1 MKRFSTRSISWAAL
15 LLSSTLLVTNNLNF
29 ASSQSSEISGC
40 VNKKTG
46 ALRIASKCTNLE
58 RPISWAKQ
66 GPQGVKGDTGLQGEK
81 GETGS
86 AGPQGEK
93 GETGAQGIA
102 GPQGLQGI
110 VGPQG
115 PQGPAGANGTT
126 TTVTATVTQKV
137 YDSTGL
143 LLGDFLSIDSQGTV
157 TVKKSGSVITYG
169 GINYLGNVIV
179 NSGYNYYL
187 TNTCT
192 GTKYLDARNLVNY
205 TIENPSISMENGV
218 SGDLFTVG
226 YPQGSVID
234 VLASEVFTPLK
245 GVCTSTSVLGDTLA
259 SPVTKVRQLIVL
271 SFPTK
276 ASPPYSVRS

>member
-1 MKRFSTRSISWAAL
+1 M
-15 LLSSTLLVTNNLNF
+15 LVSGNLNF
-29 ASSQSSEISGC
+29 ASSQSSAIAGC

-86 AGPQGEK
+86 VGPQGEK
-93 GETGAQGIA
+93 GDTGAQGIA
-102 GPQGLQGI
+102 GPQGI
-110 VGPQG
+110 PG

-143 LLGDFLSIDSQGTV
+143 LLGDYLSIDSQGSA
-157 TVKKSGSVITYG
+157 TVKNAGSVITYG
-169 GINYLGNVIV
+169 GIGYLGYVIV

-192 GTKYLDARNLVNY
+192 GTKYLDGRNLGNF

-218 SGDLFTVG
+218 SGDLFTIG

-234 VLASEVFTPLK
+234 VLASEVFTPYR
-245 GVCTSTSVLGDTLA
+245 GVCTSSSTLGDTLS

-271 SFPTK
+271 SFPFPTK
-276 ASPPYSVRS
+276 ASPPYSVR